1 MKGISLIRKI
11 KTAVEDFVEVKIVKI
26 RREANKIVND
36 LTKYS
41 LNLCED
47 IVEFTDCS
55 NFLLN
60 VFLSDIRGIGRFI
73 YFCFGLYA
81 LLKHTK
87 KVHICWM

>member
-1 MKGISLIRKI
+1 M
-11 KTAVEDFVEVKIVKI
+11 EDFLEVKVVKN
-26 RREANKIVND
+26 RREANKSVND

-47 IVEFTDCS
+47 IVEFIDCS

-60 VFLSDIRGIGRFI
+60 VLLSDIRGIGRFI
-73 YFCFGLYA
+73 YFRFGLYT